1 MNLSHFEAMALF
13 ALVVS
18 VALAMLSRR
27 TLKARIRYAAGA
39 FVAFLLI
46 AIAVGWL
53 MYLAAE

>member
-13 ALVVS
+13 ALIVS

-27 TLKARIRYAAGA
+27 TLRGRIRYAAGA
-39 FVAFLLI
+39 FLAFLLI
-46 AIAVGWL
+46 AIAVAWL

>member
-27 TLKARIRYAAGA
+27 TPQSRIRYAAGA
-39 FVAFLLI
+39 FLAFLLL
-46 AIAVGWL
+46 AIAVAWL